1 MKTKDRVVFLDNEE
15 KTGTIKTI
23 KGNICVVHTDAGNI
37 MAPLSM
43 LRVVEEYVS
52 PTVPES
58 PSCDTE
64 PQAAQA
70 DSTQP
75 NPETVTVTTTVTAT
89 VTDARDECTPT
100 CHAEGEG
107 APTYTEDNKYMRD
120 RAGDLYVSV
129 SGIYIPAKIV
139 SDVDEDGKFVAELS
153 ITPAQ
158 CAALEALPP
167 AHEVTLDVRI

>member
-64 PQAAQA
+64 PQAAQ
-70 DSTQP
+70 
-75 NPETVTVTTTVTAT
+75 E
-89 VTDARDECTPT
+89 ECTLKSQM
-100 CHAEGEG
+100 EGAD
-107 APTYTEDNKYMRD
+107 APTYTVDNKYIID
-120 RAGDLYVSV
+120 REGDLYVSV
-129 SGIYIPAKIV
+129 NGIYLPAELV
-139 SDVDEDGKFVAELS
+139 CAVDANGQFVAKLS
-153 ITPAQ
+153 VTPAQ
-158 CAALEALPP
+158 YAALSSLPL
-167 AHEVTLDVRI
+167 AHEVTLDVYLDIGSHGKAQHV